1 MSDNLDPVLE
11 RFGTAATKFT
21 ETVDSAPHLQREEF
35 LSSLSRCLAELY
47 SSALLLPVVVP
58 NTEDIDGTPFETEE
72 WAELFNTLKQR
83 IGPQDAY
90 C

>member
-1 MSDNLDPVLE
+1 
-11 RFGTAATKFT
+11 
-21 ETVDSAPHLQREEF
+21 
-35 LSSLSRCLAELY
+35 
-47 SSALLLPVVVP
+47 VP